1 MDNVDFM
8 KEETRSGK
16 SNSKEKLQLN
26 MNSVDLFHNKNKSTV
41 CFIISLSFLMWE
53 LKVDQLCCH
62 SADHATSFHSVHF
75 LISQTW
81 TVLLDRND
89 EHIKL

>member
-26 MNSVDLFHNKNKSTV
+26 MNSVDLFHNKTNLLI
-41 CFIISLSFLMWE
+41 CFIISLSFLM
-53 LKVDQLCCH
+53 
-62 SADHATSFHSVHF
+62 
-75 LISQTW
+75 
-81 TVLLDRND
+81 
-89 EHIKL
+89 

>member
-26 MNSVDLFHNKNKSTV
+26 MNSVDLFHNKTNLL
-41 CFIISLSFLMWE
+41 F
-53 LKVDQLCCH
+53 
-62 SADHATSFHSVHF
+62 
-75 LISQTW
+75 
-81 TVLLDRND
+81 VLLFHFHFSCEN
-89 EHIKL
+89 